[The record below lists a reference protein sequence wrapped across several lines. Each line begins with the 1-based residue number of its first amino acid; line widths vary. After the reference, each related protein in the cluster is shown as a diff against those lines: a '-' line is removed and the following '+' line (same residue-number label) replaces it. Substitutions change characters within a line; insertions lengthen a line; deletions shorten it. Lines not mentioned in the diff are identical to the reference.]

1 MISGKHTLTNKVI
14 AQALEL
20 NGGFITGAARDLDC
34 SPRTIFRR
42 IARSAYL
49 QDVVWGIREKYLDLA
64 ESEHIKHVKAGN
76 YEAVKFH
83 LRCQGKSRGYVE
95 AVEGHQYSQIDHLKE
110 LVDAVRHGPIPRGQ
124 SYTDTTE

>member
-1 MISGKHTLTNKVI
+1 MIPGKRSLTNKMI

-20 NGGFITGAARDLDC
+20 SGGFITSAARDLDIT
-34 SPRTIFRR
+34 PRALFRR
-42 IARSAYL
+42 VARSAYL
-49 QDVVWGIREKYLDLA
+49 QDVVWGIRERYLDLA
-64 ESEHIKHVKAGN
+64 ESEHIQALKNHN
-76 YEAVKFH
+76 YDAVKFH

-110 LVDAVRHGPIPRGQ
+110 LIDAVRHGPIPRGQ